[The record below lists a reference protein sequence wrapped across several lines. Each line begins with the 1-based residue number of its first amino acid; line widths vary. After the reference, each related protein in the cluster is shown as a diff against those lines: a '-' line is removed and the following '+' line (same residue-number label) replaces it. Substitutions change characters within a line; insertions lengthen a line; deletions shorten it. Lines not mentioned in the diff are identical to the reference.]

1 VANVEFTS
9 QAITDLAQKLS
20 TVAPSLNDQ
29 ELALLLAIF
38 AAAAE
43 RAKSFNPPDLGAT
56 LPEAA
61 IRGPAAGTAITAPVT
76 AQILQQQLLGAYVPG
91 NDFDSLTKGL
101 VITGKITPIKPPP
114 TPRATGAKPKPKPK
128 PKKAK

>member
-1 VANVEFTS
+1 MANLEFTS

-43 RAKSFNPPDLGAT
+43 RAESFNPPDLGAS

-61 IRGPAAGTAITAPVT
+61 IRGPAAGAAIAAPVT
-76 AQILQQQLLGAYVPG
+76 AETLQQQLIGAYIPG
-91 NDFDSLTKGL
+91 NDFDSLTSGMA
-101 VITGKITPIKPPP
+101 ITGKITPIKPPP
-114 TPRATGAKPKPKPK
+114 TARATGAKTKT
-128 PKKAK
+128 KKAK